1 MPDDTNKQGTAT
13 HPDNSALSRRNLLL
27 GTSTLVAAAT
37 LTSRAMAQ
45 AQKTAPATTTPATP
59 KVSNR
64 IKINVRPCSDRS
76 LSSQNWNE
84 CQTKQGNKGYK
95 NDEHH
100 RITSQHS

>member
-1 MPDDTNKQGTAT
+1 M
-13 HPDNSALSRRNLLL
+13 RR
-27 GTSTLVAAAT
+27 S
-37 LTSRAMAQ
+37 
-45 AQKTAPATTTPATP
+45 TAPATP
-59 KVSNR
+59 KISNR

-100 RITSQHS
+100 RITSRSIRRRATLIRESGAA